1 MLSFLTA
8 TLNTHKVL
16 LYPDFYW
23 NIYVRRVKG
32 IPMNRSQITEAL
44 KALNIRP
51 DEIAD
56 ERLAEVIRIL
66 FQLIEELSEENE
78 KLKAENQKLRDA
90 NNLLKGEQTKPDIKP
105 SKKRPN
111 EDISSEEERKF
122 RNTSKEKK
130 SKAKK
135 HKIKIDRTEVCKVD
149 QKLLPDDAEFK
160 GYQSVVVQEIVIKT
174 DNVEYK
180 KEIYYSPSQ
189 HKTYMGKLPPEIE
202 GEFMPGVKSLICT
215 LKHVANVSEP
225 KIHEFLDNF
234 GIYISPATIS
244 RTLTKNN
251 ELFHQE
257 KADIF
262 LAGLLSTDYQQ
273 IDDTSSRV
281 HGENHYAQIV
291 CNPHYT
297 AYFTTPHKDR
307 LTILD
312 ILRGDPDGKARS
324 YCFNEEAFDLLGEFG
339 LSKKLVARLRER
351 VCGKMLDEAQMQQL
365 LGCLFPDP
373 GKGKIRRTRI
383 MEAAAI
389 AAYHQQTEFPIV
401 DVLLSDD
408 APQFKLLTYEQALCW
423 IHDGR
428 NYKKLRPVVPV
439 HGEKLDEFLSK
450 YWNYYQNLLEFGEKS
465 SQAEAEALSAK
476 FDQLFSSKTGYPAL
490 DARIAKSKDKKSELL
505 MVLKY
510 PELPLHNNDAELAAR
525 VQVRKRDVSLHTMTE
540 DGTKANDTFLT
551 IVQTAKKLGVSAYE
565 YIYDRVSKRFCLP
578 SLAELITA
586 KRFPEKDY
594 DTG

>member
-1 MLSFLTA
+1 
-8 TLNTHKVL
+8 
-16 LYPDFYW
+16 
-23 NIYVRRVKG
+23 
-32 IPMNRSQITEAL
+32 MNRSQITETL
-44 KALNIRP
+44 KTLNIRP
-51 DEIAD
+51 GEIAD

-66 FQLIEELSEENE
+66 FQLIEDLSEENE

-90 NNLLKGEQTKPDIKP
+90 INLLKGEQAKPDTKP
-105 SKKRPN
+105 SRKKPN
-111 EDISSEEERKF
+111 EDISSEEERKSK
-122 RNTSKEKK
+122 NTPKEKK

-135 HKIKIDRTEVCKVD
+135 HKIKIDRVEVCKVD

-160 GYQSVVVQEIVIKT
+160 GYQNVVVQEIVIKT
-174 DNVEYK
+174 ENVEYM
-180 KEIYYSPSQ
+180 KEIYYSSSQ
-189 HKTYMGKLPPEIE
+189 NKTYMGKLLPEIE
-202 GEFMPGVKSLICT
+202 GEFGPGVKSLVCT

-225 KIHEFLDNF
+225 KILEFFDNF
-234 GIYISPATIS
+234 GIYISPATIF

-251 ELFHQE
+251 ELFHHE

-281 HGENHYAQIV
+281 HGENYYAQIV
-291 CNPHYT
+291 CNPYYT
-297 AYFTTPHKDR
+297 AYFTTPRKDR

-312 ILRGDPDGKARS
+312 ILRGDPDGKARG

-339 LSKKLVARLRER
+339 LSKKLIAQLRER
-351 VCGKMLDEAQMQQL
+351 VFGKILDEAQMQQL
-365 LGCLFPDP
+365 LGSIFPDP

-389 AAYHQQTEFPIV
+389 AAYHQQTDFPIV
-401 DVLLSDD
+401 DVLLSDG
-408 APQFKLLTYEQALCW
+408 APQFRLLTREQALCW
-423 IHDGR
+423 VHDGR

-439 HGEKLDEFLSK
+439 HGEKLDDFRST
-450 YWNYYQNLLEFGEKS
+450 YWNYYQKLFEFGEDS
-465 SQAEAEALSAK
+465 PHEEAEALSAK

-490 DARIAKSKDKKSELL
+490 DERIAKSKDKKSELL
-505 MVLKY
+505 MVLKH
-510 PELPLHNNDAELAAR
+510 PELPLHNNDAELGAR
-525 VQVRKRDVSLHTMTE
+525 AQVRKRDVSLHTMTE

-578 SLAELITA
+578 SLAELIRA

-594 DTG
+594 DAG